1 MKKYHIMNENS
12 KCLATVKS
20 TGPNR
25 AYQKWV
31 RLIGGDKV
39 LNEMDTMIWVLDHS
53 TVLELAKG

>member
-1 MKKYHIMNENS
+1 MNENS